1 MTGQLATRRL
11 PVGLVAVTRRL
22 DRDVDLLAVA
32 GEHGPLLEQE
42 GMGLAG
48 QGEVARLSLA
58 GVTEALAALPTD
70 DEVRVPGTGPVAFAA
85 IPFDP
90 RSPAEAVVP
99 RVVVGRS
106 PEGTRWVTTIG
117 PAGGE
122 PPTLGAVDDVAP
134 PEPSAFRVAAG
145 RPPAEWCRA
154 VATAR
159 DRIRAGSLDKV
170 VLAREVL
177 VDADRPFARA
187 AVLGR
192 LRRTFPSCLTYAVGG
207 FVGASPELLVARAGD
222 VVRSHPLA
230 GTAPRSGDPTT
241 DARLAAGLLASVK
254 DGLEHRITID
264 AVLDALL
271 PFCSFVDAEAE
282 PSVVAVANVQH
293 LGTLVEGRLS
303 HPLSSALE
311 LVAALHP
318 TPAVGGHPR
327 PEALAL
333 IAELEGVDRGRF
345 AGAVGWVDGAGNGRF
360 AVAIR
365 CAELEGTRARLF
377 AGVGV
382 VADSDPDAELAE
394 TRAKL
399 QAMLPALVRP

>member
-1 MTGQLATRRL
+1 MIGAPVPGRL
-11 PVGLVAVTRRL
+11 PDGLVAVTRRL

-48 QGEVARLSLA
+48 QGEVARLPLA
-58 GVTEALAALPTD
+58 DVAVALAALPGD
-70 DEVRVPGTGPVAFAA
+70 DEVGVPGTGPVAFAA
-85 IPFDP
+85 LPFDP

-106 PEGTRWVTTIG
+106 SDGTRWVTTIG
-117 PAGGE
+117 PVGGE
-122 PPTLGAVDDVAP
+122 PPALGAVQVVP
-134 PEPSAFRVAAG
+134 PTEPSAFRVAAS
-145 RPPAEWCRA
+145 RPPEAWCRA
-154 VATAR
+154 VAVAG
-159 DRIRAGSLDKV
+159 DRIRAGDLDKV
-170 VLAREVL
+170 VLGREVV
-177 VDADRPFARA
+177 VDADQPFARA

-207 FVGASPELLVARAGD
+207 FVGASPELLVARTGY

-293 LGTLVEGRLS
+293 LGTRVEGRLS
-303 HPLSSALE
+303 QPLPSALE
-311 LVAALHP
+311 LVTALHP

-327 PEALAL
+327 AEALEL
-333 IAELEGVDRGRF
+333 IAELEGFDRGRF

-365 CAELEGTRARLF
+365 GAELEGTRARLF